1 MAIFSRRI
9 LGPIATQMGGNIS
22 GSTTQGGSGG
32 GGGGGGSVTINNNVA
47 GYILKATGIANTIEG
62 IPEFRYDSGTT
73 TISSSANIYL
83 TGSSYEAGPYLFIQ
97 GTDAEGN
104 LTKIKLHVTGGM
116 LKVIDEDIE

>member
-9 LGPIATQMGGNIS
+9 LGPITTEMGGNIS
-22 GSTTQGGSGG
+22 GSA
-32 GGGGGGSVTINNNVA
+32 GGGGGGSGGGLTINNNVD
-47 GYILKATGIANTIEG
+47 GYILKATGLANTVEG
-62 IPEFRYDSGTT
+62 IPQFRYDSTTT
-73 TISSSANIYL
+73 TISSSANVYL

-97 GTDAEGN
+97 GTDADGN